1 MIVMRLLLVAVLV
14 AIGALALT
22 WLFTQDRKYLLYLVR
37 VLRFALIVGLVGA
50 LLLVVERLV
59 LR

>member
-1 MIVMRLLLVAVLV
+1 MIVMRLLLVAVLIAV
-14 AIGALALT
+14 VALALT
-22 WLFTQDRKYLLYLVR
+22 WLFTQDRKYLAYLMR

-50 LLLVVERLV
+50 VLLVVERVV